1 MHFVWLELTH
11 SHTHAGARMNTFW
24 GRYCS
29 REAVGSAIK
38 RLTSKMLPDFNCLRE
53 REGVRR
59 AATRRGYAAY
69 AQCDIDYVL
78 PQGLFGSTA
87 GECVC
92 VRVFVCAEALK

>member
-1 MHFVWLELTH
+1 
-11 SHTHAGARMNTFW
+11 MNTFW

-53 REGVRR
+53 RDREGQRGR
-59 AATRRGYAAY
+59 ATKRGYAAY

-78 PQGLFGSTA
+78 PLGLFGSTA
-87 GECVC
+87 GVCVC
-92 VRVFVCAEALK
+92 VCAESLK